1 MSVPLLTYA
10 VFGCARSPPV
20 CAGRPS
26 TITPVMLD
34 ALRDHLVESPDLY
47 VEEMVALLRD
57 EFGIL
62 SSPSSLK
69 RALAGSGWTRKKAR
83 QKAK

>member
-1 MSVPLLTYA
+1 
-10 VFGCARSPPV
+10 
-20 CAGRPS
+20 
-26 TITPVMLD
+26 MLD

-47 VEEMVALLRD
+47 VEEMVAFLRD

-69 RALAGSGWTRKKAR
+69 RALAGAGWTRKKAR